1 MLPADC
7 RLLCAAVCRG
17 WRAVLSD
24 RSLWTR
30 LNLSAASD
38 ITRAVTDALLRAA
51 AARAGG
57 QLQILDVTGCREI
70 NLDSL
75 CAVLAANAGA
85 LRELHA
91 VGATTSQATL
101 GLASTEVEPLLRAAP
116 LLLALHTKLYANES
130 AGVRR
135 MLHNEPPFGP
145 LRATHLDVGGAMA
158 ADDVVAVAG
167 DLPAHASL
175 KSVRFI
181 AVSLASA
188 AALDAVV
195 DAALAC
201 RLTHLCVCG
210 DCGLSPASV
219 PALARLLGGD
229 ALTSLD
235 ISGLDTDVDFL
246 DAQAATLMGA
256 ALRANRTLATL
267 RFACVQFWRR
277 PAAAAALLVALTAHT
292 SLQTLVLCSNG
303 TNGLAGHEA
312 AYDALGALMAAN
324 APALQEL
331 DLRGCDLGDA
341 ALAPLV
347 DALASNTHLLKL
359 LCGSNR
365 LSADFAR
372 DRLLPAVRA
381 NASLRKLGAG
391 GGAAAEAEAVVAA
404 RAQ

>member
-1 MLPADC
+1 
-7 RLLCAAVCRG
+7 
-17 WRAVLSD
+17 VLSD

-30 LNLSAASD
+30 LDLSAASG

-57 QLQILDVTGCREI
+57 QLQILDVTGCSGI
-70 NLDSL
+70 DLDSL
-75 CAVLAANAGA
+75 RAVLAANAGA

-91 VGATTSQATL
+91 VGATTAQATL
-101 GLASTEVEPLLRAAP
+101 GLASNEVEPLLRAAP
-116 LLLALHTKLYANES
+116 LLQALHTKLYANDS

-167 DLPAHASL
+167 ELAAHVSL

-195 DAALAC
+195 DAALTC
-201 RLTHLCVCG
+201 RLTQLSVCG
-210 DCGLSPASV
+210 NCGLSPDSV

-235 ISGLDTDVDFL
+235 ISGLDTDDTDLDLL
-246 DAQAATLMGA
+246 DAQTATLMGA
-256 ALRANRTLATL
+256 ALRANRTLAML
-267 RFACVQFWRR
+267 RFSFVQFWRR
-277 PAAAAALLVALTAHT
+277 PAAAAALLAALTAHA
-292 SLQTLVLCSNG
+292 SLQTLTLCANS
-303 TNGLAGHEA
+303 TSGLAAHDSA
-312 AYDALGALMAAN
+312 AYDALGALVAAN
-324 APALQEL
+324 APALQAL
-331 DLRGCDLGDA
+331 NIIGCDLGDA

-347 DALASNTHLLKL
+347 DALPSNTHLLTL
-359 LCGSNR
+359 LCGGNR
-365 LSADFAR
+365 MSGAFAR
-372 DRLLPAVRA
+372 NRLLPAVRA
-381 NASLRKLGAG
+381 NASLRRLAAD
-391 GGAAAEAEAVVAA
+391 GGAAAEAEALVAA
-404 RAQ
+404 RAR